1 VLTRDPEVGAAV
13 ANHVSVI
20 CDELNVK
27 EVITTAD
34 ESGLVSLSAKAN
46 FRTLGPVLGPRM
58 PEVAAKVAALGHD
71 DIERLLDGGT
81 STLAG
86 HQLSRTDVLIER
98 TPREGTVV
106 ETGTDFAVALDT
118 RVSET
123 LFLEGLAREIVS
135 RVQRMRRD
143 AGLEVTDRIA
153 LQWWSEDPDL
163 RAAIAAHV
171 ELIGAELLASTITEA
186 SEPLATID
194 LDERVLG
201 LAISPV
207 GAG

>member
-1 VLTRDPEVGAAV
+1 
-13 ANHVSVI
+13 
-20 CDELNVK
+20 
-27 EVITTAD
+27 
-34 ESGLVSLSAKAN
+34 
-46 FRTLGPVLGPRM
+46 
-58 PEVAAKVAALGHD
+58 
-71 DIERLLDGGT
+71 
-81 STLAG
+81 
-86 HQLSRTDVLIER
+86 
-98 TPREGTVV
+98 
-106 ETGTDFAVALDT
+106 
-118 RVSET
+118 
-123 LFLEGLAREIVS
+123 
-135 RVQRMRRD
+135 MRRD